1 MESLSNTN
9 GRFAL
14 DLFRRL
20 NETNPSGNIFF
31 SPLSISAALA
41 MVLLG
46 SRGNTEAQVVKVS
59 SNFSFY

>member
-1 MESLSNTN
+1 MESLSNAN